1 MSSLVALL
9 IALPAAVAIGWF
21 VWYIWNNNRVL
32 DQKLAMGDMSLLTS
46 SNYKITE
53 IIQAPAGSRVD
64 KVAIQQV
71 PMNAQGYVREVLPD
85 GRVALIPIAMNQQF
99 TQVHSTTHTNQ
110 QPPIQ

>member
-1 MSSLVALL
+1 MSSIVALL

-32 DQKLAMGDMSLLTS
+32 DQKLAIGDMSLLTS

-53 IIQAPAGSRVD
+53 IIQAPAGSRVEA
-64 KVAIQQV
+64 VAIQQV
-71 PMNAQGYVREVLPD
+71 PINSQGYVREVLPD